1 MRSNSLLSVA
11 KTLGLLK
18 KSSGFLFSINKKM
31 FIFTIIYFIF
41 NGFYSSINVILFRG
55 ILNNIQ
61 GQSIVTIGLI
71 NYLILYFFL
80 ASVNIILSKLNEYV
94 GFKYKNRISLEIN
107 TKILKKTS
115 EMDLNHFENTEIYNL
130 IQKADEQ
137 SNDTVYTYFINALT
151 IFSTVL
157 SIASNGLIL
166 LFWKWQIFV
175 LIMSLS
181 MIRAYVLSYFGK
193 ENFNLYNNRVTD
205 DRKKW
210 YFSYIL
216 KNEFSFKEIKIY
228 KLHKYFLE
236 KYTDIFNDFF
246 KQDRTLIKKKLLF
259 DTILSFMSLIIML
272 YLFLM
277 AVFEALSRK
286 ILVGTALSYIQSGTN
301 IRNSSEILMSS
312 ITTLTTQSLFLS
324 QLFQFFEISFTNK
337 SSAKKVL
344 LDDIHTI
351 ELINVS
357 FSRGNKKVLKDINI
371 TMEKGNVYS
380 IVGVNGAGKTT
391 LVRIILG
398 LYLDYEGT
406 ILVNNI
412 DLRTVDLDSYWSK
425 AGAIFQ
431 DFNKYELTLRENII
445 NNQVIKDSDVK
456 NVLYKLDEKFSNKID
471 LDSQLGYWFDDGT
484 QLSGGEWVKVG
495 ISRALVRK
503 PKLLVADEPNA
514 SLDNISQQKLNSII
528 GNYSEANI
536 VIFVSHRIKNLKDL
550 DSKIILID
558 EGYLIDKG
566 SYEELCENNLF
577 NRLLHAEN

>member
-246 KQDRTLIKKKLLF
+246 KQDRTLIKKKLLI

>member
-259 DTILSFMSLIIML
+259 DTILSFMSLIIIL

>member
-357 FSRGNKKVLKDINI
+357 FSRGNKKVLKEINI

>member
-357 FSRGNKKVLKDINI
+357 FSRGNKKVLKVINI

>member
-1 MRSNSLLSVA
+1 
-11 KTLGLLK
+11 
-18 KSSGFLFSINKKM
+18 M